1 MPLWLREHSWR
12 QSGSAV
18 YLSLPVRGLRVT
30 AANIFCTERYLKV
43 GGGAAAQRRSPL
55 KSARSAHRG
64 STADF
69 AAFTNVRLSVLRAA
83 GCLCLSPSA
92 ALFLLMMPAPIQLDG
107 CWLQFS

>member
-43 GGGAAAQRRSPL
+43 GGGAAVRRRSV
-55 KSARSAHRG
+55 KSTRSAHRG
-64 STADF
+64 SAADF
-69 AAFTNVRLSVLRAA
+69 AAFYKR
-83 GCLCLSPSA
+83 
-92 ALFLLMMPAPIQLDG
+92 
-107 CWLQFS
+107 